1 MNMTGT
7 DDQPVVAGQT
17 IGLIALVVR
26 EYDEA
31 IHFYVDVLG
40 FALIE
45 DTVIPA
51 QGKRLGRRGSA
62 GFDRVTPAAC
72 AGRR

>member
-1 MNMTGT
+1 MTGA

-17 IGLIALVVR
+17 IGQIALVVR
-26 EYDEA
+26 DYDEA

-45 DTVIPA
+45 DTVIPRKA
-51 QGKRLGRRGSA
+51 NAGSSWPRGATGSRA
-62 GFDRVTPAAC
+62 AAC